1 MKSNTPVFLRE
12 NAIVEPL
19 VNRWYAW
26 PYLISPLTAALIT
39 ANHHVRV
46 MESFVSTPQLHVR
59 ALQKPGML
67 GGPFIAFDANRT
79 ADVDRLL
86 QKTRA
91 EQAELLELAAAVRSL
106 NDTLAGATGASLEP
120 LYAEVPPALL
130 GFVELLYDLY
140 QRPKFRIVEP
150 FLYRSRYYKPQ
161 NQSLSLSLAAGDNR
175 TFVLSTPRL
184 DESDALT
191 LDVRFESPIVD
202 ALARSRIAPEPLG
215 LFEDALGLEDSQ
227 LARYFCEAPPNPAP
241 TSEVPLPRVRY
252 FGHACL
258 LAQSPDVNI
267 MFDPIVPYRCDGGM
281 PRFSFADLPETL
293 DFVVITHNHQDH
305 AVLETLLQLRH
316 RIGTIVVPSSSPGAP
331 ADPSLKLMFRQLGFR
346 SVKSIDE
353 LETLEF
359 EGGSLTALPF
369 FGEHGDLDI
378 ATKAAY
384 LLRLGDCTMLCA
396 ADSNNIEPGIYRHL
410 KDVVGDL
417 DLLFIG
423 MECQGAP
430 MSWLYGPLLA
440 KPLARSQDQS
450 RRLNGSNATRAIDV
464 VDKLQPSRVFVYAM
478 GAEPWL
484 GFISSIQYE
493 ADSEPIVQSNA
504 FISECRARGIAAE
517 RLYGARDLPLET
529 SRL

>member
-1 MKSNTPVFLRE
+1 MNSNAPVFLRE

-26 PYLISPLTAALIT
+26 PYLISPLTFALIT

-67 GGPFIAFDANRT
+67 GGPFIAFDASRT
-79 ADVDRLL
+79 AEVEKLL
-86 QKTRA
+86 QRTRT
-91 EQAELLELAAAVRSL
+91 EQADLLELAAAVRAL
-106 NDTLAGATGASLEP
+106 HEILTGATGSSLEP
-120 LYAEVPPALL
+120 LYAEVPGPLS
-130 GFVELLYDLY
+130 GFVELVYDLY

-150 FLYRSRYYKPQ
+150 LLYRSGYYKPQ
-161 NQSLSLSLAAGDNR
+161 NQSLALSLADGDDR
-175 TFVLSTPRL
+175 AFVLSTPRL

-191 LDVRFESPIVD
+191 LEVPFDSPLVD
-202 ALARSRIAPEPLG
+202 ALARARTTPEPFG
-215 LFEDALGLEDSQ
+215 LFEDALGVDRSQ
-227 LARYFCEAPPNPAP
+227 LARFFCETPPKAAPC
-241 TSEVPLPRVRY
+241 SEVALPRVRY

-258 LAQSPDVNI
+258 LVQSRAVSL
-267 MFDPIVPYRCDGGM
+267 MFDPIVPYRSENGM
-281 PRFSFADLPETL
+281 PRFSFADLPDTI

-316 RIGTIVVPSSSPGAP
+316 RIGTIVVPASSPGAP

-346 SVKSIDE
+346 SVVSIDE
-353 LETLEF
+353 LETLDF

-378 ATKAAY
+378 ASKAAY
-384 LLRLGDCTMLCA
+384 LLRLGDCKIVCA
-396 ADSNNIEPGIYRHL
+396 ADSNNIEPSIYSRLKGI
-410 KDVVGDL
+410 VGDL

-423 MECQGAP
+423 MECRGAP

-450 RRLNGSNATRAIDV
+450 RRLNGSDAARALDV
-464 VDKLQPSRVFVYAM
+464 VDQLKPSRVFVYAM
-478 GAEPWL
+478 GSEPWL
-484 GFISSIQYE
+484 RFISSIQYD
-493 ADSEPIVQSNA
+493 ADSEPIVESNA
-504 FISECRARGIAAE
+504 FLSECRSRGISAE
-517 RLYGARDLPLET
+517 RLYGARDIPL
-529 SRL
+529 SSARS